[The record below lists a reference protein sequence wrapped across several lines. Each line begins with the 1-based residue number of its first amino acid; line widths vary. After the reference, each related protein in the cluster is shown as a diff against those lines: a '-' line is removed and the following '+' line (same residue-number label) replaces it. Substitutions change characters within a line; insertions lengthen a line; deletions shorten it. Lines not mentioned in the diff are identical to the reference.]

1 MTTIGLRSQATSL
14 VLGAALAL
22 GVVAPVLAEHGPAR
36 LGLTPIGQDG
46 QFFAISLRP
55 GESAELRVEV
65 ANFGHDEVLARTYAA
80 DVYSIIN
87 GGFGAELFREPPSG
101 ATEWLDYPDR
111 EIPLVSTG
119 ALIIE
124 FGVTVPTDTPPGE
137 YIAALVAED
146 TEPYRGDPESVAVEQ
161 VNRVAVAV
169 AIDVPGPRAPGIE
182 IGAVGHKL
190 SGTTSSVTFE
200 VANTG
205 NAHLWPHGGFILRDS
220 SGTDLASAPA
230 IMDSVYAASATLFEA
245 PLAQALEPGTYCAEL
260 SLADDETGVADSTE
274 CLTFT
279 VASKLV
285 DVAAEGQGSG
295 AIPVIRPAFDA
306 VVGNPVT
313 LALSAIAAVSA
324 AGAVWLLWR
333 RRRRTPEPG

>member
-1 MTTIGLRSQATSL
+1 MTTIGVRSHATSV

-22 GVVAPVLAEHGPAR
+22 GVVAPVLAEHDPTR

-65 ANFGHDEVLARTYAA
+65 ASFGHDEVLARTYAA

-87 GGFGAELFREPPSG
+87 GGFGAELFGELPSG

-119 ALIIE
+119 ALVID
-124 FGVTVPTDTPPGE
+124 FSVRVPSGTPSGE

-146 TEPYRGDPESVAVEQ
+146 TEPYRGDSGSVSVEQ

-169 AIDVPGPRAPGIE
+169 AIDVPGRREPGIE

-190 SGTTSSVTFE
+190 SGATSSVTFE
-200 VANTG
+200 VANIG
-205 NAHLWPHGGFILRDS
+205 NAHLWPQGGFILRDS
-220 SGTDLASAPA
+220 SGTELASAPA

-245 PLAQALEPGTYCAEL
+245 PLTEALEPGAYCAEL
-260 SLADDETGVADSTE
+260 SLTDDETGAADSTE

-279 VASKLV
+279 VTSQPV

-295 AIPVIRPAFDA
+295 AIPVIRPAIDA
-306 VVGNPVT
+306 VLGNPVA
-313 LALSAIAAVSA
+313 LALFVIAAVSA
-324 AGAVWLLWR
+324 PGAVWLLWR
-333 RRRRTPEPG
+333 RRRTPEPG